1 MKSGIRGERRYT
13 RRVVRCYRGTVAE
26 ESIRLNVTLA
36 PEVGEKLRRI
46 AARTH
51 VREGTIASSLLSQA
65 IEEADPDA
73 GRIVDLLDRI
83 PGAWERIEAGI
94 ADVREGRTTPFGS
107 SR

>member
-1 MKSGIRGERRYT
+1 M
-13 RRVVRCYRGTVAE
+13 AE

-36 PEVGEKLRRI
+36 PEHGEKLARI

-65 IEEADPDA
+65 IDDADLDA
-73 GRIVDLLDRI
+73 AQIVALLDRI

-94 ADVREGRTTPFGS
+94 ADARAGRTIPFGS
-107 SR
+107 NR